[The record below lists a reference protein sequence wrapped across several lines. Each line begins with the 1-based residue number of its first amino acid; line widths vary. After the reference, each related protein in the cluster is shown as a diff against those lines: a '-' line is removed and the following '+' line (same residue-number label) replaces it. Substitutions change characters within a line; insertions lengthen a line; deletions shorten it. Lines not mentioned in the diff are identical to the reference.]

1 MIFDLYPYFLL
12 LLMWEWRKCQLAKS
26 PLDMTWAISF
36 GISFMGH
43 TQYITFTAYGWQ
55 FLDFSGEVLQ
65 NYRNCLIISLSRALY
80 SLATKKKEKKER
92 ALYSFTRHYCWSYDK
107 NHTASQWFLS
117 SKLLFSDKYSH
128 ILTYWQIFLSN

>member
-1 MIFDLYPYFLL
+1 
-12 LLMWEWRKCQLAKS
+12 
-26 PLDMTWAISF
+26 MTWAISF

-80 SLATKKKEKKER
+80 SLAKKEKKEH
-92 ALYSFTRHYCWSYDK
+92 FTVLHVIIAGHMTKITPHPNDSYPV
-107 NHTASQWFLS
+107 NYYFLINTVT
-117 SKLLFSDKYSH
+117 F
-128 ILTYWQIFLSN
+128 